1 MSSIIYEDHIDKMR
15 NNYVWGTRVE
25 VFALAPLYFSI
36 PVSVVMER
44 SNREYYW
51 AKYGMSQTPCENLI
65 STTDF
70 HATLM
75 IWIMYRNMSC
85 EQKSYDVVINAV
97 DSSLPKTVPYNST
110 ASSSHAVNS
119 I

>member
-25 VFALAPLYFSI
+25 VFALALYFSI

-44 SNREYYW
+44 NNREYYW
-51 AKYGMSQTPCENLI
+51 AKYGMSQTPRGNLI
-65 STTDF
+65 FPTDF

-75 IWIMYRNMSC
+75 IWIMYKNMSC
-85 EQKSYDVVINAV
+85 EQKS
-97 DSSLPKTVPYNST
+97 L
-110 ASSSHAVNS
+110 
-119 I
+119 